1 MPLPL
6 LGTLGRALVGRGGA
20 AAAGRASVPPPPP
33 LATRAA
39 RNIPRPTRM
48 GRGRRALD
56 MMSGFGSTLEPV
68 EQEQSSALDL
78 SKLKLNFTDLI
89 NLGTNAKTQ
98 IAVNART
105 FNITGDIKDSIVNV
119 VNPKNMIVKTAT
131 MIGAM
136 PGDGGGTI
144 KSETRE
150 KKLEKRRGLGRFIP
164 RYSGITSKSKSEDSP
179 GFLKTILGLALLG
192 TLAPLISQALIAS
205 VGGYIQ
211 RKFEENK
218 AAIKTITK
226 ALYTLAVDK
235 IADAVKNLIGSKVDL
250 VKDLIELVKVH
261 VLMPIDSFFG
271 VKTLQHAA
279 DATRGA
285 LSVVN
290 AGVDATID
298 MIAEKAKNPVQTAVD
313 LAVDTANVV
322 GDIKTGAAIVTA
334 DVISSDIGQAVLK
347 SAPKVAEMP
356 STVWGGFLDLLKVTA
371 DVPGQIAEQLGF
383 GGSPDVEPAQRSPAA
398 ANNATS
404 APIIINNQTTP
415 QTPRTSGGGGG
426 GILAPRSNEQSE
438 LRDAALGNGGM
449 VASPI

>member
-1 MPLPL
+1 MAFPL
-6 LGTLGRALVGRGGA
+6 LGMLGRGLVGRGGA
-20 AAAGRASVPPPPP
+20 AAAGGAAGRASV
-33 LATRAA
+33 TRTAA

-56 MMSGFGSTLEPV
+56 MMSGFASNLEPA

-98 IAVNART
+98 IAVSART

-119 VNPKNMIVKTAT
+119 VNPKNMIVRTAT

-144 KSETRE
+144 KAESRE
-150 KKLEKRRGLGRFIP
+150 KDLERRRGLKRFIP

-179 GFLKTILGLALLG
+179 GFLKTVLGLTLLG
-192 TLAPLISQALIAS
+192 TFAPLISQAVIAS

-218 AAIKTITK
+218 EAIKTITK
-226 ALYTLAVDK
+226 TLYTLAVDK

-271 VKTLQHAA
+271 MKTLQRAA
-279 DATRGA
+279 GAVQGMLTAIDAGT
-285 LSVVN
+285 
-290 AGVDATID
+290 DATID
-298 MIAEKAKNPVQTAVD
+298 MIAEKAKNPFQTAVD
-313 LAVDTANVV
+313 VVAGTANVIGDARAATADLAVDVV
-322 GDIKTGAAIVTA
+322 TS
-334 DVISSDIGQAVLK
+334 DVGQAFVK

-356 STVWGGFLDLLKVTA
+356 NTVWDGFLDLLKATA

-383 GGSPDVEPAQRSPAA
+383 GGSPDVEPAQRSPEA
-398 ANNATS
+398 ANNTTS
-404 APIIINNQTTP
+404 SPIIINNQTAP
-415 QTPRTSGGGGG
+415 QTPRTSGGGG

-449 VASPI
+449 VASPF